1 MSCDI
6 SAGRLRACKENLG
19 GMETVYLFNY
29 VTNPFT
35 VSNGAATAINPL
47 ITAVYQ
53 YEIDGD
59 THGLVQDFVSS
70 KDTGT
75 SVNTQTLTVMLKKM
89 DALTS
94 AQLNTLVYGKTGAV
108 ILDRNGVYHA
118 MGVDDGVDFNVNSTT
133 GLAKT
138 DMNGYTLTGSCMTKA
153 LAPILDSATVSA
165 FLALVDDGSE
175 DEEA

>member
-1 MSCDI
+1 MATCDI
-6 SAGRLRACKENLG
+6 TAGRLRACKENLG

-29 VTNPFT
+29 VTQPFT
-35 VSNGAATAINPL
+35 VANGAATAINPL

-70 KDTGT
+70 KDTGV

-89 DALTS
+89 DAITS
-94 AQLNTLVYGKTGAV
+94 AQINILVYGKTGAV
-108 ILDRNGVYHA
+108 IKDRNGVYHA

-138 DMNGYTLTGSCMTKA
+138 DMNGYTLTGTCQTKA
-153 LAPILDSATVSA
+153 LAPILDSATVTA
-165 FLALVDDGSE
+165 FLALLPSE
-175 DEEA
+175 EEEE

>member
-1 MSCDI
+1 MACDI
-6 SAGRLRACKENLG
+6 TAGRLRACKENLG
-19 GMETVYLFNY
+19 GMETLYLFNY
-29 VTNPFT
+29 VTSPFT
-35 VSNGAATAINPL
+35 VVGGAATAINPL
-47 ITAVYQ
+47 ITDVFQ

-94 AQLNTLVYGKTGAV
+94 AELNTLVYGKTGCV
-108 ILDRNGVYHA
+108 IKDRNGLYSA
-118 MGVDDGVDFNVNSTT
+118 MGIDDGVDFNVNATT

-138 DMNGYTLTGSCMTKA
+138 DMNGYTLTGTCQTKA
-153 LAPILDSATVSA
+153 LAPILDSATVTA
-165 FLALVDDGSE
+165 LLALV
-175 DEEA
+175 